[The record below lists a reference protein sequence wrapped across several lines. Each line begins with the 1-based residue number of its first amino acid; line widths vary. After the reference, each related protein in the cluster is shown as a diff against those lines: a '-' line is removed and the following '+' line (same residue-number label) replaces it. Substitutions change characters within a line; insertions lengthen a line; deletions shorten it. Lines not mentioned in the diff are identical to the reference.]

1 MNRFKK
7 TLQEINQRL
16 VLPQPL
22 KSRVMLEMSADLNDA
37 YEYFLKNGMN
47 SVQAQKK
54 AEEKFTLTDQ
64 SIEELAMM
72 HQSFFRKLADNTS
85 QYRLSIWEKVC
96 VTTILLILGYVSVN
110 VLLSENFKMFG
121 SVYNWPI
128 LGFTLGA
135 IALFIYKSYLLYLK
149 KDHQPLEIRR
159 GLTALLIFGG
169 LSFFTSFM
177 GYFIDLYHL
186 ADTPFIFLNN
196 LMLLTIS
203 TADGITVEFLRQIA
217 NWFSQTM
224 AMIMFG
230 MISTI
235 LCAVFWIILE
245 HKVIKIEIAE
255 SSYLTSD

>member
-1 MNRFKK
+1 MNRFKE

-37 YEYFLKNGMN
+37 YDYFIQQGKNPM
-47 SVQAQKK
+47 QAQKM

-64 SIEELAMM
+64 SIKELAMM
-72 HQSFFRKLADNTS
+72 HQSFFRKLADSTS
-85 QYRLSIWEKVC
+85 QYRINILEKACVAIILFILAYLS
-96 VTTILLILGYVSVN
+96 VS
-110 VLLSENFKMFG
+110 VLLSENFKMFA
-121 SVYNWPI
+121 SIYNWPI
-128 LGFTLGA
+128 LGFTLSA
-135 IALFIYKSYLLYLK
+135 ISFFLYKSYVLYLK

-159 GLTALLIFGG
+159 GLTVLLLFGG

-177 GYFIDLYHL
+177 GYFIDLLYL

-196 LMLLTIS
+196 LMLVTIS
-203 TADGITVEFLRQIA
+203 ATDGISIEFLRQMA

-230 MISTI
+230 MLSTI
-235 LCAVFWIILE
+235 LSAVFWIILE

-255 SSYLTSD
+255 SQYLTSE